1 MESTKMIITLLI
13 ILLSIQSLIFS
24 IDYVLYGHK
33 DTIWEIVSDGKN
45 IYSVGADGML
55 KVWDEKLRIIQSFS
69 THDSWARCVA
79 VNDKYIAVGGYKPDN
94 TIKVFDKIS
103 GSLLYNLTG
112 HSASIFSLIFYKDYL
127 ISGSSDNS
135 IIVWKDFKIMKIL
148 KIHDSWVRKVSV
160 INDKLISGD
169 ENGRLNIVDFKNF
182 KLLKTYELKSMII
195 SFISFNDNIFI
206 GTSNGELYK
215 VELKNLKISLLKK
228 LENDIYA
235 IHVIDNKLFIS
246 QLGDVMVIDLN
257 TLKEIKKFSV
267 SPSEITSIT
276 YLDNLLFLSNR
287 QGEIFAYTPE
297 GKYISKSS
305 RHFYSAMKLALD
317 EKYLYVARENGL
329 LESYERNTSK
339 KIWNYQFST
348 PIRSIYV
355 YKQNI
360 AVTTS
365 NGELA
370 LLNNGKITQLIKL
383 NNVGISMIQY
393 NDNLIIGGYEI
404 LYSYSAGKLDKILEL
419 KNKWITAL
427 DYDKTISDKLFI
439 GTNTGEI
446 FEYNLKT
453 KKLSEI
459 FQLPSVVVKLMYKNS
474 SIIALYLDGTV
485 AEINKD
491 NIKSYKSS
499 VLPLYDGILEN
510 SKLVLVGENL
520 KIDNKEINFESQIV
534 SIVAS
539 KSSIYIGLSNGRVIE
554 MQNYNPV
561 RQFSSQ
567 IGKIS
572 TLFAGEIVISGHEDG
587 KITIWEKDKDGNY
600 VITKI
605 LDDHLD
611 SVKKI
616 VKYKDKI
623 FSASSDR
630 TIKVWDLKSG
640 KLLNTLAGHKGY
652 VWSLY
657 ITGDYLISG
666 GWDGRVIVWDINSY
680 KPVKIYETG
689 FSITDIWSNSKDEI
703 YVSSLEGYV
712 AKVSPNGIVKKKIS
726 KDTLWSIDSFS
737 GKIVNIYT
745 AGWDGNVYVLNRDL
759 EVIKTHKCHNSTVFK
774 IMIFRNNIVTAGS
787 DNTIKIWN
795 NDFKLIME
803 YSNFRQS
810 ILSIAISD
818 LTGEIITTNG
828 ERIIVVK

>member
-1 MESTKMIITLLI
+1 MKSIQMVINLLV
-13 ILLSIQSLIFS
+13 ILLSTQSLIFS

-33 DTIWEIVSDGKN
+33 DTIWEIVSDGKYV
-45 IYSVGADGML
+45 YSVGADGML
-55 KVWDEKLRIIQSFS
+55 KIWDEKLRIIQSFS
-69 THDSWARCVA
+69 THESWARCVA

-112 HSASIFSLIFYKDYL
+112 HSASIFSLAFYKDYL

-135 IIVWKDFKIMKIL
+135 IIVWKDFKLMKTL

-160 INDKLISGD
+160 VNDKLISGD
-169 ENGRLNIVDFKNF
+169 ENGRLNIVDFKTF
-182 KLLKTYELKSMII
+182 KLFKTYELKSMIVSLI
-195 SFISFNDNIFI
+195 PFNDNIFL
-206 GTSNGELYK
+206 GTSNGEFYK
-215 VELKNLKISLLKK
+215 VDLKNLKISLLKK
-228 LENDIYA
+228 FENDIYA

-246 QLGDVMVIDLN
+246 QIGDVIVIDLN
-257 TLKEIKKFSV
+257 TLKEIKRFSV
-267 SPSEITSIT
+267 SPSEITSLT
-276 YLDNLLFLSNR
+276 YLNNLLFLSNR
-287 QGEIFAYTPE
+287 QGEIFSYTLE
-297 GKYISKSS
+297 GQYVSKSTK
-305 RHFYSAMKLALD
+305 HFYSAMKLALD

-329 LESYERNTSK
+329 LEAYDINSSK
-339 KIWNYQFST
+339 KIWDYQFNI
-348 PIRSIYV
+348 PIRNINV

-360 AVTTS
+360 VVTTS
-365 NGELA
+365 NSELA
-370 LLNNGKITQLIKL
+370 FLNKGKVTQLIKL
-383 NNVGISMIQY
+383 NSVGISMIQCK
-393 NDNLIIGGYEI
+393 DNLIIGGYEI
-404 LYSYSAGKLDKILEL
+404 LYGYSAGKVDKILEL
-419 KNKWITAL
+419 KNKWLTAL
-427 DYDKTISDKLFI
+427 ECDKTILDKLFI

-446 FEYNLKT
+446 FEYNIKT

-459 FQLPSVVVKLMYKNS
+459 FQLPSVVVKLLYKNN
-474 SIIALYLDGTV
+474 SIIALYLDGTIV
-485 AEINKD
+485 VINKGSV
-491 NIKSYKSS
+491 KTYKSN
-499 VLPLYDGILEN
+499 VQPLYNGILEN
-510 SKLVLVGENL
+510 SKLVLAGEKL
-520 KIDNKEINFESQIV
+520 KIETKEINFESQIV
-534 SIVAS
+534 SIVAN

-554 MQNYNPV
+554 LQNYNTV

-572 TLFAGEIVISGHEDG
+572 TLFAGEIFISGHEDG
-587 KITIWEKDKDGNY
+587 KIAVWEKDKDRNY
-600 VITKI
+600 VITKV

-640 KLLNTLAGHKGY
+640 KLLNTLAIHKGY

-666 GWDGRVIVWDINSY
+666 GWDGKVIVWDINSY

-689 FSITDIWSNSKDEI
+689 LSVTDIWSYSIDEI

-712 AKVSPNGIVKKKIS
+712 AKVSPDGIVKKKIS
-726 KDTLWSIDSFS
+726 KDTLWSIDGFS
-737 GKIVNIYT
+737 GKIVNIY
-745 AGWDGNVYVLNRDL
+745 ASGWDGNVYILNRDL
-759 EVIKTHKCHNSTVFK
+759 VVIKIHKCHNSTVFK

-787 DNTIKIWN
+787 DNTIKVWS
-795 NDFKLIME
+795 NDFKLIRE

-810 ILSIAISD
+810 ILSIAISEV
-818 LTGEIITTNG
+818 TGEIITTNG